1 MQSSHAGCLSLFAS
15 FLILMT
21 RAGIISLL
29 IVDDDPSVL
38 ERTRLFLE
46 ETGRFTC
53 TTAVSAEDALPLLP
67 GPFDAVVSDFE
78 MPGLTGVAFLRAL
91 RSRGISLP
99 FVLYT
104 GKSRDSVLEDA
115 LAAGASFYV
124 RKGGGT
130 RAELLELAHAVR
142 AAVALRASSF

>member
-1 MQSSHAGCLSLFAS
+1 MS
-15 FLILMT
+15 
-21 RAGIISLL
+21 RAGTISLL

-38 ERTRLFLE
+38 ERTKIFLE

-53 TTAVSAEDALPLLP
+53 TTACSAEDAIPLLP
-67 GPFDAVVSDFE
+67 GYFDAIVSDFE
-78 MPGLTGVAFLRAL
+78 MPGLTGIEFLRTL

-115 LAAGASFYV
+115 LAAGASFYI

-130 RAELLELAHAVR
+130 RTELLELAHAVC